1 MKTNLLLLTFFVLS
15 KITVMVQGY
24 RGNVVYKYYV
34 KYVFNRILS
43 LPVMENRIKR
53 FIDNK

>member
-24 RGNVVYKYYV
+24 GGNVVYKYYV

-43 LPVMENRIKR
+43 LPVMENGIKR